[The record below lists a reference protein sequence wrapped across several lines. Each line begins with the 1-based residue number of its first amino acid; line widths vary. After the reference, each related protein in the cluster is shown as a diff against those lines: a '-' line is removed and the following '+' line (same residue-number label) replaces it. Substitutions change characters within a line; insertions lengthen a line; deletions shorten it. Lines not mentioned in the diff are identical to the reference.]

1 MFLSQKGYIQN
12 TLNVY
17 SWNNIDGQK
26 TYFRGIFREAGGG
39 DGHFSNLRAFGRF
52 QNKIVL

>member
-26 TYFRGIFREAGGG
+26 TYFRGIFREAGGEA
-39 DGHFSNLRAFGRF
+39 DTS
-52 QNKIVL
+52 QI

>member
-39 DGHFSNLRAFGRF
+39 RRTLLKFEGFWEISE
-52 QNKIVL
+52 